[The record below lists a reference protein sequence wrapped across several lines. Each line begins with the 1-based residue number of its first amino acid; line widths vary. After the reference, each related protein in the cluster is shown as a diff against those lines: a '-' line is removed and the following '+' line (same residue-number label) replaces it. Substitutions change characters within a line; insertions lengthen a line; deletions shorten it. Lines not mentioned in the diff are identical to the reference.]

1 MRDHALIYT
10 HPISYSDD
18 TIYSGASTDGSGSS
32 RDTTATETVQQPY
45 SHDEVPFKNVRRQK
59 LPMAT
64 THQEPPFILHHPY
77 GRPQLAFGQEADSL
91 GDPNQVAHD
100 NAPSPPSR
108 SAATPKAPGR
118 HGRSVSLL
126 NRLRHTGGTGSM
138 ESPSASPTSSEG
150 SSRDTRSDHT
160 LSHSASS
167 ATIRAQALNRPSVR
181 VLPPP
186 QETPPAENE
195 RPGAKEEKGRAI
207 KRRSESRSGG
217 GFISQLLRGPS
228 RHSSQPIS
236 ASNQKQQ
243 QNSHQQLGAG
253 STASGHNAMSHD
265 AANMSP
271 DTSNERT
278 ANLLAR
284 TPKQQHYAQ
293 SPSSVY
299 GGFANISSSN
309 INMNSS
315 AAGHYYSGESDGSV
329 DGRRHSPSSVNH
341 DVANNRQQGQDGGSV
356 YASGQ
361 WFGNNNNNNS
371 SSSDSD
377 SVNCNSGPGSNQQ
390 HNMASRLVSAL
401 PVYEPIDMSRISD
414 SAALPSGVEYP
425 RATRPILPDA
435 RMLAPMASLAEVFG
449 ITGTNEYNSL
459 SNRELRFAVEN
470 HMLVEQHRYLIRD
483 LGHARSAI
491 TALKQVV
498 QAKEER
504 LEHYD
509 VVNTELQ
516 QRVAVLESVLTPE
529 QRQRLMGMPYGLTLF
544 RMSAAA
550 SSGQAPGPPLMQ
562 NVDRGQF
569 SQQQQQ
575 QQDDVDDDD
584 RVLDPSGSATV
595 NTPLGTQGNANA
607 LAEEPDP
614 RRVNRPLSGFV
625 TGYSFNEKPLQH
637 LPRVFSG
644 DYSSKNMQAMGN
656 SVEELAKVIT
666 AMPRDEHSV
675 EEIIASKMTDEE
687 MDMFGQQSSG
697 AISSSEHGNDT
708 TNASAVHALDGR
720 PWKQRKSGWPVS
732 GVEPKRRSRFFS
744 ALRLSGST
752 SSAAPVDERSDEISS
767 RQSRRSVSLGNKSDV
782 LASIY
787 DPTQR
792 VNGAAVHAN
801 LGFKPADDK
810 QEPPADSCP
819 TLLAGILHTKQGSGN
834 KLARRQLSQ
843 ESLNSSGSAAGRYPL
858 GLGLGG
864 ELSSGP
870 SSRQASGKSSLS
882 SSNDTGLG
890 GGDQRGRLANRL
902 SFTPQT
908 RRSTSAPSR
917 PHSMQVF
924 SRRSWLARLFDG
936 SSSDRRGAGDA
947 DSDLDDIIAEYDMA
961 DDGLG
966 AGKARRRRVMT
977 QSTGEISRF
986 LGKLKLEDVPL
997 RSALGGNVASG
1008 MLEDV
1013 MDVSGEDEEQASRP
1027 SLSVVEIRQQTL
1039 DALNGTSRNAKQL
1052 QRLGFDDN
1060 EDVRPARVS
1069 SLPHGRSVN
1078 SASGL
1083 ALCVAENDAEAGQG
1097 ANRWKQRDS
1106 TLPTIRHLDTAA
1118 PSASQT
1124 TGSSASALGL
1134 GVSMS
1139 ARKSSLAAL
1148 PDSLH
1153 NTNSPLVDTRSAPTA
1168 DSANG
1173 FTNGSTGQV
1182 RGGRSSSFTHR
1193 STTDQQHRTASPHVE
1208 LDPSNKKWAPA
1219 FWAPAPL
1226 AFHPTSAASPVKNNW
1241 SPGESAESFDNMSSI
1256 SSRLSGDARYMSP
1269 RGSIS
1274 VVPRGSSSPWEI
1286 VKAPADSR
1294 MFPLS
1299 PSHSRPGTPPSH
1311 SLGFFDDTSVPDS
1324 DELSIASRRS
1334 LSLHL
1339 AHSNFRQAEPLPES
1353 DDTADAALPGTTM
1366 AVLPVDNAAC
1376 ADKPQDSVVLGN
1388 GSLPRNADL
1397 ERVFADSVQP
1407 KRRSLMWQF
1416 NAKTTLAG
1424 KALSGQNL
1432 QHNDRQPI
1440 HKSPFESTAD
1450 CTEASFYD
1458 DSGHGFNQ
1466 DVGNGKHDSGQ
1477 PRSTPNT
1484 KRSKKWWSSVIN

>member
-18 TIYSGASTDGSGSS
+18 TIYS
-32 RDTTATETVQQPY
+32 
-45 SHDEVPFKNVRRQK
+45 VRRRMAAEAAGTPPPLKQPNNHI
-59 LPMAT
+59 PMMKYHSKMCADKSYPW
-64 THQEPPFILHHPY
+64 QPPTKSRHSYCTIRTDARNSPLAKKQIPLVTPTECPRQCTKPAIALSGHAQSPWPP
-77 GRPQLAFGQEADSL
+77 RP
-91 GDPNQVAHD
+91 
-100 NAPSPPSR
+100 
-108 SAATPKAPGR
+108 
-118 HGRSVSLL
+118 SVSLL
-126 NRLRHTGGTGSM
+126 NRLRHTGGAGSM

-160 LSHSASS
+160 LSHSESS
-167 ATIRAQALNRPSVR
+167 ATIRAQALHRPSVR

-186 QETPPAENE
+186 QETPSAENE
-195 RPGAKEEKGRAI
+195 RPGAKEEKAGR
-207 KRRSESRSGG
+207 
-217 GFISQLLRGPS
+217 L
-228 RHSSQPIS
+228 S
-236 ASNQKQQ
+236 AAARAEVAKQQ
-243 QNSHQQLGAG
+243 QNGHQQSGAG
-253 STASGHNAMSHD
+253 SATSGHNAMSHD
-265 AANMSP
+265 TANRSP

-315 AAGHYYSGESDGSV
+315 TAGHYYTGESDGSV
-329 DGRRHSPSSVNH
+329 DGRRHSPGSQS
-341 DVANNRQQGQDGGSV
+341 AAEYGQPTGVS
-356 YASGQ
+356 ASGIRA
-361 WFGNNNNNNS
+361 NRH
-371 SSSDSD
+371 
-377 SVNCNSGPGSNQQ
+377 VPHCRLSG
-390 HNMASRLVSAL
+390 
-401 PVYEPIDMSRISD
+401 
-414 SAALPSGVEYP
+414 LPSGVEYP

-509 VVNTELQ
+509 VVNAELQ

-544 RMSAAA
+544 QMSAAA
-550 SSGQAPGPPLMQ
+550 SLGQAPGPPLMQ
-562 NVDRGQF
+562 NVDR
-569 SQQQQQ
+569 
-575 QQDDVDDDD
+575 
-584 RVLDPSGSATV
+584 R
-595 NTPLGTQGNANA
+595 NANA
-607 LAEEPDP
+607 SAEEPDP

-625 TGYSFNEKPLQH
+625 TGYSFNDKPLQH

-644 DYSSKNMQAMGN
+644 DYSSKNVQAMGN

-687 MDMFGQQSSG
+687 MDIFDQQSSG
-697 AISSSEHGNDT
+697 AISSSEHGSDT

-744 ALRLSGST
+744 VLRLSGST
-752 SSAAPVDERSDEISS
+752 SSAAPVDERNDEINS

-787 DPTQR
+787 EPAQR

-801 LGFKPADDK
+801 MGFKPADDK

-864 ELSSGP
+864 ELSSEP

-936 SSSDRRGAGDA
+936 SSLDRRGSGDA
-947 DSDLDDIIAEYDMA
+947 DSDLDNIIAKYDMA

-966 AGKARRRRVMT
+966 AGKARRRRVVT

-997 RSALGGNVASG
+997 RSALGGNVGSG

-1013 MDVSGEDEEQASRP
+1013 MDVSGEDEEQANRL

-1039 DALNGTSRNAKQL
+1039 DALNGTSRNAKQP
-1052 QRLGFDDN
+1052 QRLSFDDN

-1069 SLPHGRSVN
+1069 SLPTVVG
-1078 SASGL
+1078 
-1083 ALCVAENDAEAGQG
+1083 GQRVWVG
-1097 ANRWKQRDS
+1097 
-1106 TLPTIRHLDTAA
+1106 P
-1118 PSASQT
+1118 T

-1139 ARKSSLAAL
+1139 ARKSSLVAL
-1148 PDSLH
+1148 PDPLH

-1173 FTNGSTGQV
+1173 FTNGSAGQA
-1182 RGGRSSSFTHR
+1182 RGGRPSSFTHC
-1193 STTDQQHRTASPHVE
+1193 STTDQQHRTASPRVE

-1226 AFHPTSAASPVKNNW
+1226 AFHPTSAALPAKNNW
-1241 SPGESAESFDNMSSI
+1241 SPGESAESFDNVSSI
-1256 SSRLSGDARYMSP
+1256 NSRLSGDARYRSP
-1269 RGSIS
+1269 RGSVS
-1274 VVPRGSSSPWEI
+1274 VVPRGSSSPWEM
-1286 VKAPADSR
+1286 VKVPADSR

-1324 DELSIASRRS
+1324 DELSAASRRS

-1339 AHSNFRQAEPLPES
+1339 AHSSFRQAEPLPES

-1366 AVLPVDNAAC
+1366 AALPVDNAAR
-1376 ADKPQDSVVLGN
+1376 ADKPQDSVVLVN
-1388 GSLPRNADL
+1388 GSLLRNAEL
-1397 ERVFADSVQP
+1397 ERAFADSVQP

-1440 HKSPFESTAD
+1440 HKSPLESTAD
-1450 CTEASFYD
+1450 CTEAPFYD

-1466 DVGNGKHDSGQ
+1466 DMGDGKHGAGH